1 MELKNDMVVVSEKTG
16 LNNNETSSTT
26 RNPIRNFFEVSA
38 DGDEEKLPK
47 NNFRD
52 SFPSSCSD
60 REFRFSE
67 IDCLIEDFLDDP
79 PSALQRT
86 FDKVPT
92 ANHLECCNLKA
103 SSEFSEGDVVTNPL
117 LLTPEKSEDSLM
129 GRMVNEDLQ
138 SSGDLLFLP
147 SLLLRREHMED
158 FPLQPSYPIYS
169 VPPFLPQ
176 EPRRFQFSPSCFI
189 PARTT
194 TPPAVTPDRPMNQID
209 VSSPPGKSRG
219 RRPLLHKVSI
229 LFSEENDEV
238 GAPAVASF
246 LHEPVSASTKERI
259 PATKKSHGAS
269 SSRFRVYQAQSWT
282 IRLEEARLF
291 LQEEGH
297 CRIPHEYLPNNA
309 LASWAKRQRFQYK
322 RFSNKD
328 SSTRNSFLTLERIQ
342 MLDELGFVWD
352 LQAKSWDD
360 RFEEL
365 REYVSQHGGNADV
378 PSAHPDNKKLAI
390 WVKCQ
395 RRQYKLRKAEKR
407 TTISIYRVALL
418 ESVGFN
424 WATKKAPGAKRV
436 IEY

>member
-16 LNNNETSSTT
+16 LNNATNSTT

-38 DGDEEKLPK
+38 DGEEEKLPK
-47 NNFRD
+47 NIFRD
-52 SFPSSCSD
+52 YFPCSRSD

-67 IDCLIEDFLDDP
+67 MDCLIEDYLDGP

-92 ANHLECCNLKA
+92 ANHLECCDLKA
-103 SSEFSEGDVVTNPL
+103 SSPFSEEDIVINPL
-117 LLTPEKSEDSLM
+117 LLTPPEKSEDSLM
-129 GRMVNEDLQ
+129 NTIVNEDLQ

-147 SLLLRREHMED
+147 SLLLRRKHMKD
-158 FPLQPSYPIYS
+158 FPFQPSFPICS
-169 VPPFLPQ
+169 TPPFLPQ
-176 EPRRFQFSPSCFI
+176 EPRRPQVSPSCVT
-189 PARTT
+189 PARIT
-194 TPPAVTPDRPMNQID
+194 TPPAVTPDRPKNLLD
-209 VSSPPGKSRG
+209 VSSPPVKSRG
-219 RRPLLHKVSI
+219 RRPLRKVSI
-229 LFSEENDEV
+229 LFSEEDEAV
-238 GAPAVASF
+238 LPPAVASF
-246 LHEPVSASTKERI
+246 RHESVSASTKKRM
-259 PATKKSHGAS
+259 PTVKKPHGGR

-291 LQEEGH
+291 LQKQGH
-297 CRIPHEYLPNNA
+297 CRIPHEYPPNNA

-352 LQAKSWDD
+352 LQGKSWDD

-365 REYVSQHGGNADV
+365 REYASQHDGNADV
-378 PSAHPDNKKLAI
+378 PSLHPDNPKLAI
-390 WVKCQ
+390 WVRCQ
-395 RRQYKLRKAEKR
+395 RRQYKLWKAEKSS
-407 TTISIYRVALL
+407 TISIYRVALL
-418 ESVGFN
+418 ESLGFN
-424 WATKKAPGAKRV
+424 WATKKSPGAKKV